1 MPQPSAEHHE
11 GLDFNFDWDLE
22 AQNAN
27 LFGAE
32 SENREREGSRGHSD
46 VAEWNER
53 HVEEVGDRQGGSFHS
68 MSAIKGNFTQQ
79 PADK

>member
-11 GLDFNFDWDLE
+11 VLDSDFGWDLE

-27 LFGAE
+27 LFGAG
-32 SENREREGSRGHSD
+32 SENRKREGSRGHFD

-53 HVEEVGDRQGGSFHS
+53 HAEEVGDRQEGSSHS
-68 MSAIKGNFTQQ
+68 VSAIKGNVTQQ
-79 PADK
+79 PADR